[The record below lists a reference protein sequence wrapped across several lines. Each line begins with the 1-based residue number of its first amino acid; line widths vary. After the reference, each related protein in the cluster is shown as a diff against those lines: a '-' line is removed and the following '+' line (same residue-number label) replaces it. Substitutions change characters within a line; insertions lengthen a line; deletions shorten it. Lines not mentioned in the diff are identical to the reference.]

1 MTAPLRSCE
10 WTERS
15 LQGHR
20 PHSEVEAFLSGFNG
34 SWKLGGEPDTTG
46 EIMVGSRS
54 FNTMLLTRMHFASV
68 HGMRDRSEPTREGAQ
83 FYSLTF
89 NPSNAVDL
97 VCNNTAFHLRPSE
110 MFFWSSTD
118 DVSFRIQQGAEF
130 ANVLFPRHLIDAH
143 LPRFRGRFCVFNKA
157 NPARDFT
164 GAYFRSLAENA
175 KTFGKINNNQIESA
189 SIAMLLNLLHA
200 NDCIN
205 AEGSRDELILAD
217 AHALIE
223 KKLKSVDLDPQMVAT
238 EVGVSLRKL
247 HYLFRRTDETVMGRI
262 RNRRLES
269 ARYELADPGLG
280 RRRSITEVAY
290 RWAFADPAQFC
301 RAFKQA
307 YGITPGAFRARKCE
321 NSTE

>member
-1 MTAPLRSCE
+1 MAATLQSCE
-10 WTERS
+10 WTVRS
-15 LQGHR
+15 LQGRR

-46 EIMVGSRS
+46 EIVVGSRS
-54 FNTMLLTRMHFASV
+54 FNNMLLTRMHFASV
-68 HGMRDRSEPTREGAQ
+68 HGVRDRSQPTREGAA

-89 NPSNAVDL
+89 NPSSAFDL

-118 DVSFRIQQGAEF
+118 DVSFQIQQGAEF
-130 ANVLFPRHLIDAH
+130 ANLLFPRHLIDAH
-143 LPRFRGRFCVFNKA
+143 LPRFRGRFCVFDQV
-157 NPARDFT
+157 NPAREFAGT
-164 GAYFRSLAENA
+164 YFRSLADNA
-175 KTFGKINNNQIESA
+175 RTFGKINSSQIESA

-200 NDCIN
+200 NDCIV
-205 AEGSRDELILAD
+205 ADGDSDEQILTD
-217 AHALIE
+217 AHAVIE
-223 KKLKSVDLDPQMVAT
+223 KSLKSACLNPRMVAS

-262 RNRRLES
+262 RARRLEC
-269 ARYELADPGLG
+269 ARTELTDPEFGG
-280 RRRSITEVAY
+280 RRSITEIAY

-307 YGITPGAFRARKCE
+307 YGVSPGSLRMRQR
-321 NSTE
+321 NS

>member
-1 MTAPLRSCE
+1 MAAPLQSCE
-10 WTERS
+10 WTVRS
-15 LQGHR
+15 LQGRR

-46 EIMVGSRS
+46 EIVVGSRS

-68 HGMRDRSEPTREGAQ
+68 HGMRDRSQPTREGAA

-89 NPSNAVDL
+89 NPSSGFDL

-118 DVSFRIQQGAEF
+118 DVSFRIQEGAEF

-143 LPRFRGRFCVFNKA
+143 LPRFRGRFRVFDQTTSA
-157 NPARDFT
+157 HEFAES
-164 GAYFRSLAENA
+164 YFRSLADNA
-175 KTFGKINNNQIESA
+175 RTFDRISSGQIESA
-189 SIAMLLNLLHA
+189 SLAMLLNLLHA
-200 NDCIN
+200 NDCIR
-205 AEGSRDELILAD
+205 ADGDRDERILAD
-217 AHALIE
+217 AHAVIE
-223 KKLKSVDLDPQMVAT
+223 RNLKSADLDPQMVAC

-262 RNRRLES
+262 RSRRLAS
-269 ARYELADPGLG
+269 ARDELADAELG
-280 RRRSITEVAY
+280 SRRSITEVAY

-301 RAFKQA
+301 RAFRQV
-307 YGITPGAFRARKCE
+307 YGISPGAFRASRIE
-321 NSTE
+321 N